1 MSLRRIAV
9 FCGSNT
15 GVDPVFR
22 AAAESLGAEI
32 LARRMSLVYGGGNV
46 GLMGII
52 ADVVMAGGG
61 EVIGVIPQ
69 ALRDREVAHEGITRL
84 EVVDDMHIRKQR
96 MYELSDA
103 LIALPGGIG
112 TFEELFES
120 MTWIQLGLHAK
131 PCGVVN
137 VAGYY
142 DPLLAQLDRA
152 TEQGFLRTAH
162 RQLLISDADPGAL
175 LDRFADYQ
183 PPVVEK
189 WISHSDT

>member
-9 FCGSNT
+9 FCGSNP
-15 GVDPVFR
+15 GVDPIFR
-22 AAAESLGAEI
+22 AAAESLGAEL
-32 LARRMSLVYGGGNV
+32 LARQMSLVYGGGNV

-84 EVVDDMHIRKQR
+84 EVVADMHIRKQR

-120 MTWIQLGLHAK
+120 LTWIQLGLHAK
-131 PCGVVN
+131 PCGVLN
-137 VAGYY
+137 IGGYY
-142 DPLLAQLDRA
+142 DPLLAQLDNA
-152 TEQGFLRTAH
+152 TQQGFLRTAH
-162 RQLLISDADPGAL
+162 RQILTSAADPRQL
-175 LDRFADYQ
+175 LDGFADYQ
-183 PPVVEK
+183 APDVEK
-189 WISHSDT
+189 WIHPSDT